1 MYDKILEGFGLI
13 LCCGGVPLAGTSHMR
28 KPQIH
33 IVGQIHKMHGG
44 YLCNRPR
51 IEPRSAKNSHFSHFE
66 TGELKN
72 GIVLE
77 QYIFDGDDMR

>member
-1 MYDKILEGFGLI
+1 MWVVE
-13 LCCGGVPLAGTSHMR
+13 
-28 KPQIH
+28 
-33 IVGQIHKMHGG
+33 QIHKMHGG
-44 YLCNRPR
+44 KLCNRPR

-77 QYIFDGDDMR
+77 QYIFDGDDMRWDMENHIPYESLWKDA